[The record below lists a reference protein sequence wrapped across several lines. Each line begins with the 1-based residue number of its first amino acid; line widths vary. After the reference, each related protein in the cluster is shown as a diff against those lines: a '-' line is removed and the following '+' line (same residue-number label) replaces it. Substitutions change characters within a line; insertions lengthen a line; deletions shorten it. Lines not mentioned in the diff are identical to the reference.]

1 MIDLVIDCDNCD
13 ILCDSDHVTPQI
25 FNHLKRKVKEKRNKV
40 IMVKIAYNNE
50 QSNLYSRYL
59 EVKLLLELGCQVI

>member
-1 MIDLVIDCDNCD
+1 MIDLVMDCDNCD
-13 ILCDSDHVTPQI
+13 MLYNPDHITPQI

-40 IMVKIAYNNE
+40 IIVKIAYNNE
-50 QSNLYSRYL
+50 QSNSHSRYL

>member
-1 MIDLVIDCDNCD
+1 MIDLVMDCDNCD
-13 ILCDSDHVTPQI
+13 MLCNPNHVTSQI

-40 IMVKIAYNNE
+40 IIVKIAYNNE
-50 QSNLYSRYL
+50 QSNSHSRYL